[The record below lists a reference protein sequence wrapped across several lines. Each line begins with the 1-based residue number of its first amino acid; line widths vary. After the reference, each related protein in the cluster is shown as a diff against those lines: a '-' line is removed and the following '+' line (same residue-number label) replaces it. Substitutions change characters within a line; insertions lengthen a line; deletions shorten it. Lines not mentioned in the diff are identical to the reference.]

1 MLDLTLAC
9 QLGMRYISLVEQKE
23 SERQRKDPERADP
36 ITRLIASRVREI
48 RQQQRLSGAALG
60 AAVRDLGLQGWVDS
74 TVGKLETSRR
84 ESVTVRELLA
94 LAVALGVPPL
104 WLLADPQAGTPV
116 PIAEGIEAD
125 PWTALMWLTGNQ
137 PLAGPDGEGR
147 HATAYLALFHLTTLA
162 RLLAQYHQFRKMLDL
177 PMVSAPEGDVVVAE
191 PGVIT
196 TFGDPTE
203 MRRTT
208 EAAEASTL
216 RAIADRLG
224 QFRALGLSVPP
235 LPPEVC
241 KRAVELGID
250 LPGQEG
256 FTP

>member
-1 MLDLTLAC
+1 MTTVIAERVKTL
-9 QLGMRYISLVEQKE
+9 
-23 SERQRKDPERADP
+23 RKQA
-36 ITRLIASRVREI
+36 
-48 RQQQRLSGAALG
+48 RLSGPALAAAMKERG
-60 AAVRDLGLQGWVDS
+60 FAWNRT
-74 TVGKLETSRR
+74 TVAKLETGHR
-84 ESVTVRELLA
+84 ESVSVAELLA
-94 LAVALGVPPL
+94 LAVILGVPPV
-104 WLLADPQAGTPV
+104 WLLADPKAGTPV
-116 PIAEGIEAD
+116 PIAEGIEVD
-125 PWTALMWLTGNQ
+125 PWTALMWLTGSQ
-137 PLAGPDGEGR
+137 PLAGPDSESR
-147 HATAYLALFHLTTLA
+147 HATAYLALSHLNTLA

-177 PMVSAPEGDVVVAE
+177 PMVSAPEGDVVVTE

-196 TFGDPTE
+196 TFGDPAG